1 MPSTPGKF
9 LSPNIVETKIN
20 EKCAISLDL
29 PPLVMYDVFFAFICL
44 SERLG
49 SSFFA
54 AFFAPFPKQGSLGY
68 IPVANCSVI
77 LIFKVEPDILPR
89 GLAFRINY
97 LGLGPGRYR

>member
-1 MPSTPGKF
+1 MLPSPHNALNAREIPITE
-9 LSPNIVETKIN
+9 IVETKIN

-77 LIFKVEPDILPR
+77 LIFKVLVI
-89 GLAFRINY
+89 F
-97 LGLGPGRYR
+97 